1 VSTSGTYA
9 TVRFDHN
16 KKIKSDRLVKTYS
29 ISLCSKSEAPL
40 TLFVNR
46 SLNGFIHQVKR
57 IRFILAKKK
66 HMAQREMNEENKS
79 QKTLS

>member
-1 VSTSGTYA
+1 MSAHATYA
-9 TVRFDHN
+9 NIRFEQN
-16 KKIKSDRLVKTYS
+16 LKIKPERIVKIYS
-29 ISLCSKSEAPL
+29 INLCSKSAAPL